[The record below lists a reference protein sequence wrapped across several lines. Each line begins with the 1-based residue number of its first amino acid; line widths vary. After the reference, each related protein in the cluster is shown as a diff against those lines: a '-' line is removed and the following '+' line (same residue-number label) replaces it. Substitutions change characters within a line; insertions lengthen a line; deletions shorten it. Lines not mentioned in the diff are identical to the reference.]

1 VRYVFTWKAVDTFYS
16 SELREVNV
24 ANENGSGNSKTG
36 AVLGVAILVLVAYA
50 IAIAFLFVQS
60 KSAPSETWT
69 RYTYLLGGIEAIAFS
84 AVGYLFGKEVH
95 RQQAANAEKRAA
107 DAQQQ
112 ATAASSDAA
121 AAQSKGQSLAKMI
134 KVKAGAQT
142 KATVVGAVGGPGGNE
157 SQWEEA
163 ATFADSLF
171 PE

>member
-1 VRYVFTWKAVDTFYS
+1 M
-16 SELREVNV
+16 
-24 ANENGSGNSKTG
+24 ANQNGSGNSKNG

-50 IAIAFLFVQS
+50 IAVAFLFVQS
-60 KSAPSETWT
+60 KTAPSETWT
-69 RYTYLLGGIEAIAFS
+69 RYTYLLGGIEAIAFA

-95 RQQAANAEKRAA
+95 RQQAVNAEKRAA

-112 ATAASSDAA
+112 ATIATSDAA

-134 KVKAGAQT
+134 KVKASTEA
-142 KATVVGAVGGPGGNE
+142 KADVVGAGGGGGGTG

-163 ATFADSLF
+163 ATFAQSLF